1 MYELVTM
8 RMKVRLD
15 PRHITDKNKM
25 PVLKEEINKML
36 SGKIIDNRMI
46 GISCIEIKEVGEG
59 EVLIGDGG
67 AYYDVTFDMLAFQP
81 ILKEV
86 YRGQVVDI
94 TEIGAMVNIGPID
107 GFAHIS
113 QVMDDFAEYQNGTF
127 VGRNSKQ
134 TLKVGDTVL
143 AAITSISVKDE
154 MKIGLT
160 MRSPGLGKIE
170 GKAKKEKK

>member
-1 MYELVTM
+1 MK
-8 RMKVRLD
+8 MKVRLD
-15 PRHITDKNKM
+15 PRYLTEKNKEAI
-25 PVLKEEINKML
+25 LKEEINKEL
-36 SGKIIDNRMI
+36 SGKVIDNRML
-46 GISCIEIKEVGEG
+46 GISCTEIKEIGEG
-59 EVLIGDGG
+59 EVIMGDGG

-81 ILKEV
+81 VIKEV
-86 YRGQVVDI
+86 YRGQIVDVS
-94 TEIGAMVNIGPID
+94 EIGATVNIGPID

-113 QVMDDFAEYQNGTF
+113 QVMDDFAEYQNGAF

-143 AAITSISVKDE
+143 AAITSISIKDE

-170 GKAKKEKK
+170 GKAKKETKKK